1 MHIKTQTKKQKPIKK
16 QLKTDVKVQKQDFD
30 NFFKTMI
37 KTDKLT
43 NKDLKKKK

>member
-1 MHIKTQTKKQKPIKK
+1 MKNQTKKQKLIKK
-16 QLKTDVKVQKQDFD
+16 ELKTDIKVQKQDFD
-30 NFFKTMI
+30 NIFKAMI